1 MVSRKY
7 VDGATFGQL
16 TIVGMAPRRGTN
28 KFVYCTCSCGNPDII
43 EVFIGNLGRGHTT
56 SCGCAFKEAITK
68 HGLHNTLEYRV
79 RIYMIQRCYNENH
92 DSYLDYGGRGISVC
106 DRWLESVENF
116 YDDMGL
122 CPEGY
127 TLERIDVNG
136 NYCPENCKW
145 DTPSN
150 QGYNKRIRESNTSG
164 RTGVYWAEREGF
176 WKAQI
181 GYMGKVFALGSS
193 HCFEEAVKLREKA
206 ELHYYGWI
214 KE

>member
-1 MVSRKY
+1 MSKY
-7 VDGATFGQL
+7 DVGTLWGKL
-16 TIVGMAPRRGTN
+16 TVIERLPKSGTN
-28 KFVYCTCSCGNPDII
+28 LFVMCKCDCGNP
-43 EVFIGNLGRGHTT
+43 EPLRVFVGNLGKGHTT
-56 SCGCAFKEAITK
+56 SCGCARIEAITK

-79 RIYMIQRCYNENH
+79 RTYMIQRCFNENH
-92 DSYLDYGGRGISVC
+92 ESYADYGGRGISVC
-106 DRWLESVENF
+106 DSWLESVETF
-116 YDDMGL
+116 YEDMGP
-122 CPEGY
+122 CPDGMS
-127 TLERIDVNG
+127 LERIDVNG

-164 RTGVYWAEREGF
+164 RTGVYWAEKEGV

-193 HCFEEAVKLREKA
+193 LSFEGAVKLREKA